1 MGHSH
6 LTNKI
11 LNDPLYGFIRLESPL
26 ILNLLDHPLLQRL
39 RYIRQLGMTY
49 LVYPGATHSRWAHA
63 LGAMHL
69 MQNALDILQHKGYG
83 VSQDDRL
90 GALGAILMHDLGHAP
105 FSHALEGFL
114 IKDMPHEEISLLLMQ
129 DLNQAMDGALNNAI
143 DIFENQHELPFL
155 HELVSS
161 QLDMDRLDY
170 LSRDSFFT
178 GVTEGIIGVD
188 RILQMLNVHQ
198 GKLVVDR
205 KGVYSIEKYLMAR
218 NLMYWQVYL
227 HKTVLSAEYLMGH
240 IIRRARECRIAG
252 LNIQISEDLAIFL
265 DNPPDSN
272 DFRNNPEL
280 RSAYTRLD
288 DAEIMVHL
296 KTWAKAS
303 EPLLQHLCR
312 QLMNRQLSRVTFSS
326 DEPDPNRIHEAGLQE
341 ARRLGL
347 DDYAIPYLAHAGIV
361 QNAVYRPDHQPILI
375 QDRQRKIQSLG
386 ALSDHAYCVDLLAE
400 RRQYT
405 QYLPKTERP

>member
-1 MGHSH
+1 MGHTQLS
-6 LTNKI
+6 NKI

-26 ILNLLDHPLLQRL
+26 IQKLLDHPLLQRL
-39 RYIRQLGMTY
+39 RYIRQLGMTFV
-49 LVYPGATHSRWAHA
+49 VYPGATHSRLAHA

-69 MQNALDILQHKGYG
+69 MQSALDILQHKGYG
-83 VSQDDRL
+83 ISPDDRL

-114 IKDMPHEEISLLLMQ
+114 IKNMPHEEISLLMMQ
-129 DLNQAMDGALNNAI
+129 DLNQAMDGALDTAI
-143 DIFENQHELPFL
+143 DIFRNQHELPFL

-188 RILQMLNVHQ
+188 RILQMLDVHNNQ
-198 GKLVVDR
+198 LVVER

-240 IIRRARECRIAG
+240 IIRRARECRRVG
-252 LNIQISEDLAIFL
+252 HPMQLSEDLALFL
-265 DNPPDSN
+265 DTPPDSA
-272 DFRNNPEL
+272 DFRRSPEL
-280 RSAYTRLD
+280 RDAYARLD

-296 KTWAKAS
+296 KAWAKAS
-303 EPLLQHLCR
+303 EPLLQHLCG
-312 QLMNRQLSRVTFSS
+312 QWLNRRLSRVVFSYE
-326 DEPDPNRIHEAGLQE
+326 EPDPNRVHDAGRQE
-341 ARRLGL
+341 ARKLGL
-347 DDYAIPYLAHAGIV
+347 EDDAIPYLAHTGVV
-361 QNAVYRPDHQPILI
+361 QNAVYNPDKQPILI
-375 QDRQRKIQSLG
+375 RDRHRMIQPLE
-386 ALSDHAYCVDLLAE
+386 ALTDHAYCVDLLAE

-405 QYLPKTERP
+405 QYLPKT

>member
-1 MGHSH
+1 MGHYH

-49 LVYPGATHSRWAHA
+49 LVYPGATHSRLAHA

-69 MQNALDILQHKGYG
+69 MQNALDILQHKGYRI
-83 VSQDDRL
+83 SPDDRL
-90 GALGAILMHDLGHAP
+90 GALGAILLHDLGHAP

-114 IKDMPHEEISLLLMQ
+114 IHDMPHEEISLLLMR
-129 DLNQAMDGALNNAI
+129 DLNQTMDGALDTAI
-143 DIFENQHELPFL
+143 DIFTNQHELPFL

-188 RILQMLNVHQ
+188 RILQMLDVHQ
-198 GKLVVDR
+198 GKLVVER

-240 IIRRARECRIAG
+240 IIRRARECRMGG
-252 LNIQISEDLAIFL
+252 LPIQLSEDLSLFL
-265 DNPPDSN
+265 DSPPNAN
-272 DFRNNPEL
+272 DFRNNCDL
-280 RSAYTRLD
+280 RNAYARLD

-296 KTWAKAS
+296 KAWARSS
-303 EPLLQHLCR
+303 EPLLQHLCGQWR
-312 QLMNRQLSRVTFSS
+312 DRMLSRVAFSS
-326 DEPDPNRIHEAGLQE
+326 EQPDQNRIYEAGHRE

-347 DDYAIPYLAHAGIV
+347 DDLAIPYLAHAGIV
-361 QNAVYRPDHQPILI
+361 QNAVYKPEPQPILI
-375 QDRQRKIQSLG
+375 QDRQGKVQSLE
-386 ALSDHAYCVDLLAE
+386 ALNDHAYCVDLLAE

-405 QYLPKTERP
+405 QYLPKN

>member
-1 MGHSH
+1 M
-6 LTNKI
+6 
-11 LNDPLYGFIRLESPL
+11 
-26 ILNLLDHPLLQRL
+26 
-39 RYIRQLGMTY
+39 
-49 LVYPGATHSRWAHA
+49 AHA

-69 MQNALDILQHKGYG
+69 MQSALDILQHKGYG
-83 VSQDDRL
+83 LSPDDRL

-114 IKDMPHEEISLLLMQ
+114 IRDMPHEEISLLLMQ
-129 DLNQAMDGALNNAI
+129 DLNQAMDGALDTAI
-143 DIFENQHELPFL
+143 DVFRNQHELPFL

-178 GVTEGIIGVD
+178 GVTEGVIGVD
-188 RILQMLNVHQ
+188 RILQMLDVHQ
-198 GKLVVDR
+198 GQLVVER

-240 IIRRARECRIAG
+240 IIRRARECRLAG
-252 LNIQISEDLAIFL
+252 WPIQLSEELALFL
-265 DNPPDSN
+265 DNPPNSS
-272 DFRNNPEL
+272 DFRGSPEL
-280 RSAYTRLD
+280 RGAYARLD

-296 KTWAKAS
+296 KAWAKAS
-303 EPLLQHLCR
+303 EPLLQHLCG
-312 QLMNRQLSRVTFSS
+312 QWMNRRLSRVTFSS
-326 DEPDPNRIHEAGLQE
+326 VEPDPNCIYEAGRRE

-347 DDYAIPYLAHAGIV
+347 DEEAIPYLAHAGLV
-361 QNAVYRPDHQPILI
+361 QNTVYCPDKQPILI
-375 QDRQRKIQSLG
+375 QDRHKTIQSLET
-386 ALSDHAYCVDLLAE
+386 LTDHAYCVDLLAE

-405 QYLPKTERP
+405 QYLPKT

>member
-49 LVYPGATHSRWAHA
+49 LVYPGATHSRLAHA

-83 VSQDDRL
+83 LSPDDRL
-90 GALGAILMHDLGHAP
+90 GALGAILLHDLGHAP

-114 IKDMPHEEISLLLMQ
+114 IQDMPHEEISLLLMQ
-129 DLNQAMDGALNNAI
+129 DLNQALDGALDTAI
-143 DIFENQHELPFL
+143 DIFTNRHELPFL

-178 GVTEGIIGVD
+178 GVTEGVIGVD
-188 RILQMLNVHQ
+188 RILQMLDVQQ
-198 GKLVVDR
+198 GKLVVER

-240 IIRRARECRIAG
+240 ILRRARECRLAG
-252 LNIQISEDLAIFL
+252 LPIQISEDLAMFL
-265 DNPPDSN
+265 DSPPNAD

-280 RSAYTRLD
+280 RTAYARLD

-296 KTWAKAS
+296 KAWARSS
-303 EPLLQHLCR
+303 EPLLQHLCG
-312 QLMNRQLSRVTFSS
+312 QLMQRRLSRVTFST
-326 DEPDPNRIHEAGLQE
+326 DKPDPQRIQMAGQAE

-347 DDYAIPYLAHAGIV
+347 EDEAIPYLAHTGIV
-361 QNAVYRPDHQPILI
+361 QNAVYNPEHQPILI
-375 QDRQRKIQSLG
+375 QDRQGRTQGLE
-386 ALSDHAYCVDLLAE
+386 ALKDHAYCVDLLAE
-400 RRQYT
+400 RTQFT
-405 QYLPKTERP
+405 QYLPK